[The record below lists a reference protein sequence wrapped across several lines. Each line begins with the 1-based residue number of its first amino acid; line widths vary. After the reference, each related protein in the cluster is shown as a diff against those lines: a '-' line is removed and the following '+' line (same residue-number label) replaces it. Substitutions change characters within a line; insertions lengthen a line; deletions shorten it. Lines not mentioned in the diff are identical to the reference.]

1 MKKFLLVLAIAAVVL
16 GGWCFRGRLFQDDE
30 KRIRTVIEEMRVA
43 AEQKSAD
50 RVIGHFG
57 NEYSDK
63 DGNTK
68 MMIWG
73 LLKNS
78 FERVDELRAR
88 VSDVDVM
95 VAGDRAWVT
104 MNVVA
109 EAVKGG
115 EVYYPFGS
123 DSDPENP
130 TLTFKKTKTGDW
142 VIIKIENVRETNF

>member
-1 MKKFLLVLAIAAVVL
+1 MKKFMLGLAIATVVL
-16 GGWCFRGRLFQDDE
+16 VGWCFRSRLFQDDE
-30 KRIRTVIEEMRVA
+30 KRIRAVIEEMRVA

-50 RVIGHFG
+50 RIIGHFG
-57 NEYSDK
+57 NDYSDK

-73 LLKNS
+73 LLRNS
-78 FERVDELRAR
+78 FEQVDELRAR

-104 MNVVA
+104 LQVVT
-109 EAVKGG
+109 EAVKSG
-115 EVYYPFGS
+115 EVAYPFGT
-123 DSDPENP
+123 DTDPESP

-142 VIIKIENVRETNF
+142 VIIKIENVRENNF